1 MVSINYDGAWS
12 EFAQRITM
20 MMSNNDDD
28 DDDEDEDEDEEDGA
42 SANDLFIKYNIVI
55 EEQLKSIIYAF
66 YFRSIRISWVDV
78 FQCMIM

>member
-12 EFAQRITM
+12 ESFLLKEFTM

-28 DDDEDEDEDEEDGA
+28 DEDEEDGA

>member
-28 DDDEDEDEDEEDGA
+28 DDEDEEDGA